1 MEHYRIALVGN
12 PNSGKTTVFNRL
24 TGSHQKVGNWP
35 GVTVER
41 KSGHFTHA
49 EQRFEV
55 IDLPGTYSLHVS
67 HEEESIDQQI
77 AQRFILEGSAQL
89 LVNIIDASSLER
101 GLYLTT
107 QLLEAGLPLVVVLN
121 MMDVADK
128 EGLHIDPYALSTAIG
143 CPVVP
148 LVASRGEGLGTL
160 VDIVSNHISSGPEP
174 GNGGPLPPR
183 ADLGDTL
190 NRALGQ
196 IGDSLARQGRPADS
210 LLATAVLEGDDA
222 VIEAYESATQAE
234 LRGIAEHTGETLGE
248 PVADALINARFK
260 WISDIT
266 AKSVRRDRQQHRSLT
281 DTLDGILLNRVLAL
295 PIFLGVMYLMFMT
308 TINFGG
314 AFVDFFDQS
323 VGALLVDTP
332 RYWLDTLGLPGW
344 LVALLADGLGG
355 GIQLVA
361 SFIPV
366 IGTLFL
372 FQSFLEDSGYMARV
386 AFILDR
392 LMRSIGLPG
401 KSFVPLIVGFGC
413 NVPAIMATRT
423 LESRQDRLITS
434 IMAPFMSCG
443 ARLTVYTL
451 FATVF
456 FPRNGQNVVFGLY
469 LIGIA
474 LAIISGL
481 LVRRRLLASAVTP
494 FLMELPNYHIPT
506 LRGLVIHTWH
516 RLKGFLLRAG
526 KAIVLVVIVLNFV
539 NSLGTDGSFGN
550 NDTEKSVLSVIGKS
564 ITPAFAPM
572 GVKEDNWPATVGI
585 FSGVFAKEVVVGTL
599 DSLYSNMARQANG
612 PMESQ
617 GPPDPWLQLRSA
629 AATIPANLEAMSELL
644 GDPLGIGVGDLS
656 DQGAAAEDQEVTIS
670 TLDMMASLF
679 DGQLG
684 AFAYLLF
691 ILLYVPC
698 VATLGVLYREAGPF
712 WAFFTASWNTLIA
725 YTLAVIFYQVG
736 RFSLHPT
743 SSALWIGSMA
753 ALLVVGCTLLI
764 QYGRRETRDENL
776 IPALNID

>member
-1 MEHYRIALVGN
+1 MEQYCIALVGN
-12 PNSGKTTVFNRL
+12 PNSGKTTLFNRL

-55 IDLPGTYSLHVS
+55 VDLPGTYSLHVS

-77 AQRFILEGSAQL
+77 AQRFVLEGSAQL

-107 QLLEAGLPLVVVLN
+107 QLLEAELPLIVVLN

-128 EGLHIDPYALSTAIG
+128 EGLHVDPYTLSTAIG

-160 VDIVSNHISSGPEP
+160 VDVISSHIQNNTPAP
-174 GNGGPLPPR
+174 RR
-183 ADLGDTL
+183 ADLGSEL
-190 NRALGQ
+190 NDALLHIQ
-196 IGDSLARQGRPADS
+196 QCMAQQSDAVS
-210 LLATAVLEGDDA
+210 LLHATAILEGDDA
-222 VIEAYESATQAE
+222 VISRYDVATRQQLTAILE
-234 LRGIAEHTGETLGE
+234 DTEHKLAA
-248 PVADALINARFK
+248 PVADELINARFN
-260 WISDIT
+260 WISQIT
-266 AKSVRRDRQQHRSLT
+266 ADSVRRDQHNHRSLT
-281 DTLDGILLNRVLAL
+281 DILDSILLNRVLAM
-295 PIFLGVMYLMFMT
+295 PIFLGVMYLMFMFT
-308 TINFGG
+308 MNIGG
-314 AFVDFFDQS
+314 AFIDFFDQS

-332 RYWLDTLGLPGW
+332 RAWLNSAGLPGW
-344 LVALLADGLGG
+344 LVTLLADGLGG

-366 IGTLFL
+366 IGSLFL

-423 LESRQDRLITS
+423 LESQQDRLMTS

-443 ARLTVYTL
+443 ARLTVYIL
-451 FATVF
+451 FAAAF
-456 FPRNGQNVVFGLY
+456 FPHNGQNVVFSLY

-474 LAIISGL
+474 LAVLSGL

-506 LRGLVIHTWH
+506 LRGLLIHTWH

-526 KAIVLVVIVLNFV
+526 KAIVLVVVALNFV

-550 NDTEKSVLSVIGKS
+550 NDTEKSMLSAIGKTL
-564 ITPAFAPM
+564 TPAFTPM
-572 GVKEDNWPATVGI
+572 GVHEDNWPATVGI
-585 FSGVFAKEVVVGTL
+585 FTGIFAKEVVVGTL
-599 DSLYSNMARQANG
+599 DALYSNMARQANG
-612 PMESQ
+612 PISDT
-617 GPPDPWLQLRSA
+617 PPELWQQLQDA
-629 AATIPANLEAMSELL
+629 AATIPANLSAVSELL

-656 DQGAAAEDQEVTIS
+656 DQDSAAQDQEVEVS
-670 TLDMMASLF
+670 TLTMMSSLF

-691 ILLYVPC
+691 VLLYVPC
-698 VATLGVLYREAGPF
+698 VATLGVLYKEAGPF
-712 WAFFTASWNTLIA
+712 WAFFSATWNTLIA
-725 YTLAVIFYQVG
+725 YTLAVICYQAG
-736 RFSLHPT
+736 RFNLHPGS
-743 SSALWIGSMA
+743 SSAWIISMSA
-753 ALLVVGCTLLI
+753 VLVLGCALLIRL
-764 QYGRRETRDENL
+764 GRRETRDENL

>member
-1 MEHYRIALVGN
+1 MDQHRIALVGN
-12 PNSGKTTVFNRL
+12 PNSGKTTLFNRL

-49 EQRFEV
+49 EQRIEV
-55 IDLPGTYSLHVS
+55 VDLPGTYSLHVS
-67 HEEESIDQQI
+67 HEEESLDQQI

-101 GLYLTT
+101 GLYLST

-128 EGLHIDPYALSTAIG
+128 EGLHVDPYALSTSLG
-143 CPVVP
+143 CPVIP

-160 VDIVSNHISSGPEP
+160 VDVISSQVSHRVA
-174 GNGGPLPPR
+174 PPDH
-183 ADLGDTL
+183 ADLGPSL
-190 NRALGQ
+190 NRALQ
-196 IGDSLARQGRPADS
+196 DIKQCLADTGRTFSP
-210 LLATAVLEGDDA
+210 LQATAVLEGDGALLDGYPA
-222 VIEAYESATQAE
+222 EIRARLEQILNDTAAE
-234 LRGIAEHTGETLGE
+234 LDE
-248 PVADALINARFK
+248 PVADALINARFH
-260 WISDIT
+260 WISSIT
-266 AKSVRRDRQQHRSLT
+266 ARAVRRDRQQHRSFT
-281 DTLDGILLNRVLAL
+281 DTLDSILLNRLLAL
-295 PIFLGVMYLMFMT
+295 PIFLGVMYLMFML
-308 TINFGG
+308 TINVGG
-314 AFVDFFDQS
+314 AFIDFFDQTA
-323 VGALLVDTP
+323 GALLVDTP
-332 RYWLDTLGLPGW
+332 RQWYSAMGLPGW
-344 LVALLADGLGG
+344 LTALLADGLGG
-355 GIQLVA
+355 GLQLVA

-366 IGTLFL
+366 IGSLFL

-392 LMRSIGLPG
+392 VMRSIGLPG

-423 LESRQDRLITS
+423 LESPQDRLMTS

-451 FATVF
+451 FAAAF
-456 FPRNGQNVVFGLY
+456 FPTNGQNVVFGLY

-474 LAIISGL
+474 LAILSGL

-516 RLKGFLLRAG
+516 RLKGFMLRAG
-526 KAIVLVVIVLNFV
+526 KAIVLVVVVLNFV

-550 NDTEKSVLSVIGKS
+550 NDTEQSMLSAIGKT
-564 ITPAFAPM
+564 ITPIFSPM
-572 GVKEDNWPATVGI
+572 GVHEDNWPATVGI
-585 FSGVFAKEVVVGTL
+585 FSGIFAKEVVVGTL
-599 DSLYSNMARQANG
+599 DALYGNMARQQSG
-612 PMESQ
+612 TDVEETPQ
-617 GPPDPWLQLRSA
+617 LWQQLQDA
-629 AATIPANLEAMSELL
+629 AATIPANLRGLSELL

-656 DQGAAAEDQEVTIS
+656 DQSAAAQDQEVTVN
-670 TLDMMASLF
+670 TLSVMASLF

-691 ILLYVPC
+691 VLLYVPC
-698 VATLGVLYREAGPF
+698 VATLGVLYKEAGAF
-712 WAFFTASWNTLIA
+712 WAFFSASWNTLIA
-725 YTLAVIFYQVG
+725 YTLAVICYQAG
-736 RFSLHPT
+736 RFGLHPT
-743 SSALWIGSMA
+743 SSALWIGAMS
-753 ALLVVGCTLLI
+753 ALLLSGCALLI
-764 QYGRRETRDENL
+764 HLGRREKRNENL

>member
-1 MEHYRIALVGN
+1 MEQYRIALVGN
-12 PNSGKTTVFNRL
+12 PNSGKTTLFNRL

-49 EQRFEV
+49 EQGFEV

-77 AQRFILEGSAQL
+77 AQQFVLEGSAQL

-128 EGLHIDPYALSTAIG
+128 EGLHVDPYALANAIG

-148 LVASRGEGLGTL
+148 LIASRGEGLGTL
-160 VDIVSNHISSGPEP
+160 VDVISTHVQNAQ
-174 GNGGPLPPR
+174 NGASKPKL
-183 ADLGDTL
+183 ADLGITL
-190 NRALGQ
+190 NSALHEIRQ
-196 IGDSLARQGRPADS
+196 CLALQDESISA
-210 LLATAVLEGDDA
+210 LHATAILEGDDA
-222 VIEAYESATQAE
+222 VLERFDPAIREQLTTIVEQTENKLAT
-234 LRGIAEHTGETLGE
+234 
-248 PVADALINARFK
+248 PMADELINARYH
-260 WISDIT
+260 WISRIT
-266 AKSVRRDRQQHRSLT
+266 SKATRRDQHQHRSLT
-281 DTLDGILLNRVLAL
+281 DLLDSILLNRVLAL
-295 PIFLGVMYLMFMT
+295 PIFLGVMYLMFMFT
-308 TINFGG
+308 MNIGG
-314 AFVDFFDQS
+314 AFIDFFDQS

-332 RYWLDTLGLPGW
+332 RLWFQQWGLPGW
-344 LVALLADGLGG
+344 LVTLLADGLGG
-355 GIQLVA
+355 GLQLVA

-392 LMRSIGLPG
+392 LMRIIGLPG

-423 LESRQDRLITS
+423 LESRQDRLMTS

-451 FATVF
+451 FAAAF

-469 LIGIA
+469 IIGIL
-474 LAIISGL
+474 LAVLSGL
-481 LVRRRLLASAVTP
+481 LVRRRLLASAITP

-506 LRGLVIHTWH
+506 LRGLLIHTWH

-526 KAIVLVVIVLNFV
+526 KAIVLVVVVLNFV

-550 NDTEKSVLSVIGKS
+550 NDTEQSVLSVIGKT
-564 ITPAFAPM
+564 ITPIFTPM
-572 GVKEDNWPATVGI
+572 GVSEDNWPATVGI

-612 PMESQ
+612 PQ
-617 GPPDPWLQLRSA
+617 ADGPPPDLWQQLQDA
-629 AATIPANLEAMSELL
+629 AATIPANLAALGELL

-656 DQGAAAEDQEVTIS
+656 DQSAAAEDQQVEIS
-670 TLDMMASLF
+670 TLDMMARLF

-684 AFAYLLF
+684 AFCYLLF
-691 ILLYVPC
+691 VLLYVPC
-698 VATLGVLYREAGPF
+698 VATLGVLYKEAGPF
-712 WAFFTASWNTLIA
+712 WAYFSAGWNTLIA
-725 YTLAVIFYQVG
+725 YTLAVICYQTG
-736 RFSLHPT
+736 RFNLHPG
-743 SSALWIGSMA
+743 SSAFWIGSMSLVLVA
-753 ALLVVGCTLLI
+753 GCALLLWL
-764 QYGRRETRDENL
+764 GRRETRDENL
-776 IPALNID
+776 IPALNLD